1 MSDVV
6 IDPKENPE
14 LAAQQLVIELIKA
27 EKTAMINGAASR
39 STVESI
45 IFAHQSFTNYF
56 KKLKDN
62 LLS

>member
-45 IFAHQSFTNYF
+45 IFAHQSFTN
-56 KKLKDN
+56 
-62 LLS
+62 